1 MSEPVLEKSKS
12 TLSKGTSSAP
22 QTWAEYKERL
32 KVFGWQNGTSYKW
45 YCFNLNLSRKR
56 RLKRGGLEIF
66 YCFLSR
72 LCLALLFLLF
82 ARKCMQSVKETH
94 SNATIRSI
102 RAERSRVV
110 ETERWKSDR
119 HFNRIWPLP
128 CVLPLYKE
136 REKNVKESA
145 NHQKLS
151 FKRQEHEGWIFHRIG
166 RNRSVRGTILR

>member
-1 MSEPVLEKSKS
+1 MSTQRPFGTNSFFLILPSAQIFEHVEDFIFIHIMSEPVLEKSKS
-12 TLSKGTSSAP
+12 TLSKGTSSSP

-110 ETERWKSDR
+110 ETER
-119 HFNRIWPLP
+119 
-128 CVLPLYKE
+128 
-136 REKNVKESA
+136 
-145 NHQKLS
+145 
-151 FKRQEHEGWIFHRIG
+151 
-166 RNRSVRGTILR
+166 